1 MDDAGR
7 TADRSRG
14 ACKEGTFSMTTMSPI
29 RGGILHLP
37 NSQEGRYSQ
46 SLERGLAILTAFTP
60 ERTWMGIAEL
70 AETLEMSRPTTH
82 RYAST
87 LVALDYLEQGPG
99 RKYRLGMRA
108 GDPGRSAVS
117 STALGRLPQQYL
129 AELRDRS
136 MCTASLALLHG
147 KDIVYVHRARSSWQG
162 ESEVAQRI
170 GRGSR
175 LPASRTAMGRVL
187 LAYQSEQEQR
197 AVIPDSADAPA
208 ERDKLVAELRSI
220 RQKGI
225 AIADQVRV
233 EGQRCVAAA
242 VMSRSSEVVAAVD
255 VAASK
260 ANFSRAQLLE
270 QLAPLVAECAERI
283 SANLGYTP
291 SE

>member
-1 MDDAGR
+1 
-7 TADRSRG
+7 
-14 ACKEGTFSMTTMSPI
+14 MTTMSPI

-37 NSQEGRYSQ
+37 NSHEGRYSQ

-87 LVALDYLEQGPG
+87 LVALDYLEQGPR

-108 GDPGRSAVS
+108 GDPGRSAVN
-117 STALGRLPQQYL
+117 STTLGKLPQEYL

-136 MCTASLALLHG
+136 MCTSSLALLHG
-147 KDIVYVHRARSSWQG
+147 KDIVYIHRARSSWQG

-175 LPASRTAMGRVL
+175 LPASRTAMGRML
-187 LAYQSEQEQR
+187 LAHVSHQEQCE
-197 AVIPDSADAPA
+197 AIDAGAEHPDSADALA
-208 ERDKLVAELRSI
+208 AREKLIAELHSI

-225 AIADQVRV
+225 AIADQVHV
-233 EGQRCVAAA
+233 DGQRCVAAP
-242 VMSRSSEVVAAVD
+242 VMSRSSEVIAAVD
-255 VAASK
+255 VATSK
-260 ANFSRAQLLE
+260 SSFSRAQLLE
-270 QLAPLVAECAERI
+270 QLVPLVVACAEQM
-283 SANLGYTP
+283 SAQLGYKP
-291 SE
+291 SK

>member
-1 MDDAGR
+1 
-7 TADRSRG
+7 
-14 ACKEGTFSMTTMSPI
+14 MTTMSPI

-70 AETLEMSRPTTH
+70 AEKLEMSRPTTH

-87 LVALDYLEQGPG
+87 LVALDYLEQGPR

-117 STALGRLPQQYL
+117 STVLGKMPQKYL

-147 KDIVYVHRARSSWQG
+147 KDIVYIHRARSSWQG
-162 ESEVAQRI
+162 ESEVTQRI

-187 LAYQSEQEQR
+187 LAHTSHQEQSDAIDAYAER
-197 AVIPDSADAPA
+197 PDSADALA
-208 ERDKLVAELRSI
+208 AREKLIGELDSI

-225 AIADQVRV
+225 AIADQVRID
-233 EGQRCVAAA
+233 GQRCVAVP
-242 VMSRSSEVVAAVD
+242 VMSKSAEVVAAVD
-255 VAASK
+255 VAADKSS
-260 ANFSRAQLLE
+260 FSRAQLLE
-270 QLAPLVAECAERI
+270 RLAPLVVECAEQM
-283 SANLGYTP
+283 SAHLGYTLA
-291 SE
+291 E

>member
-1 MDDAGR
+1 
-7 TADRSRG
+7 
-14 ACKEGTFSMTTMSPI
+14 MTTMSPI

-87 LVALDYLEQGPG
+87 LVALDYLEQGPR

-117 STALGRLPQQYL
+117 STALGKLPQRYL
-129 AELRDRS
+129 AELRNRS

-147 KDIVYVHRARSSWQG
+147 KDIVYIRRARSSWQG
-162 ESEVAQRI
+162 ESEVIQRI

-187 LAYQSEQEQR
+187 LAHLSHQQQHDAIDAYAER
-197 AVIPDSADAPA
+197 PDSADAIA
-208 ERDKLVAELRSI
+208 AREKLIGELDSI

-233 EGQRCVAAA
+233 DGQRCVAAP
-242 VMSRSSEVVAAVD
+242 VMSKSAEVIAAVD

-260 ANFSRAQLLE
+260 SSFSRAQLLE
-270 QLAPLVAECAERI
+270 RLAPLVVECAEKM
-283 SANLGYTP
+283 SAHLGYTP
-291 SE
+291 AE

>member
-1 MDDAGR
+1 
-7 TADRSRG
+7 
-14 ACKEGTFSMTTMSPI
+14 MTTMSPI

-60 ERTWMGIAEL
+60 EQTWMGIAEL
-70 AETLEMSRPTTH
+70 AEALQMSRPTTH

-87 LVALDYLEQGPG
+87 LVALDYLEQGPR

-117 STALGRLPQQYL
+117 STVLGKLSPEYL

-175 LPASRTAMGRVL
+175 LPASRTAMGRAL
-187 LAYQSEQEQR
+187 LAHVSHQEQC
-197 AVIPDSADAPA
+197 DAIDACA
-208 ERDKLVAELRSI
+208 ERPGSANALAAREKLIAELRGI

-233 EGQRCVAAA
+233 EGQRCIAAP
-242 VMSRSSEVVAAVD
+242 VMSKSAEVVAAVD

-260 ANFSRAQLLE
+260 SSFSRVQLLE
-270 QLAPLVAECAERI
+270 QLAPLVVECAERM
-283 SANLGYTP
+283 SAHLGYTP
-291 SE
+291 TE

>member
-1 MDDAGR
+1 
-7 TADRSRG
+7 
-14 ACKEGTFSMTTMSPI
+14 MTTMSPI

-87 LVALDYLEQGPG
+87 LVALDYLEQGPR

-117 STALGRLPQQYL
+117 STALGKLPQRYL
-129 AELRDRS
+129 AELRNLS

-147 KDIVYVHRARSSWQG
+147 KDIVYIRRARSSWQG
-162 ESEVAQRI
+162 ESEVTQRI

-175 LPASRTAMGRVL
+175 LPANRTAMGRVL
-187 LAYQSEQEQR
+187 LAHLSHQEQR
-197 AVIPDSADAPA
+197 DAIDAYTEHPDSADALA
-208 ERDKLVAELRSI
+208 AREKLIGELDSI

-225 AIADQVRV
+225 AVADQVRV
-233 EGQRCVAAA
+233 DGQRCVAAP
-242 VMSRSSEVVAAVD
+242 VMSKSAEVVAAVD

-260 ANFSRAQLLE
+260 SSFSRAQLLE
-270 QLAPLVAECAERI
+270 RLAPLVVECAEKM
-283 SANLGYTP
+283 SAHLGYTP
-291 SE
+291 AE

>member
-1 MDDAGR
+1 
-7 TADRSRG
+7 
-14 ACKEGTFSMTTMSPI
+14 MTTMSPI

-87 LVALDYLEQGPG
+87 LVALDYLEQGPR

-108 GDPGRSAVS
+108 GDPGRSAVN
-117 STALGRLPQQYL
+117 STVLGKLPQQYL

-147 KDIVYVHRARSSWQG
+147 KDIVYIHRARSSWQG
-162 ESEVAQRI
+162 ESEVTQRI

-187 LAYQSEQEQR
+187 LAHASRQEQSD
-197 AVIPDSADAPA
+197 AIDAYAEHPDSADALA
-208 ERDKLVAELRSI
+208 AREKLIGELDSI

-233 EGQRCVAAA
+233 DGQRCVAAP
-242 VMSRSSEVVAAVD
+242 VMSKSAEVVAAVD
-255 VAASK
+255 VAADKSS
-260 ANFSRAQLLE
+260 FSRAQLLE
-270 QLAPLVAECAERI
+270 RLAPLVVECAEEM
-283 SANLGYTP
+283 SAHLGYTP
-291 SE
+291 AE

>member
-1 MDDAGR
+1 
-7 TADRSRG
+7 
-14 ACKEGTFSMTTMSPI
+14 
-29 RGGILHLP
+29 LHLP
-37 NSQEGRYSQ
+37 NPQEGRYSQ

-108 GDPGRSAVS
+108 GDPGRSAVN
-117 STALGRLPQQYL
+117 STALGKMPQEYL

-136 MCTASLALLHG
+136 MCTASLAVLHG

-162 ESEVAQRI
+162 DSEVARRI

-187 LAYQSEQEQR
+187 LAHLSHREQCDAIDADMEN
-197 AVIPDSADAPA
+197 PDFPEALATR
-208 ERDKLVAELRSI
+208 EKLIAELKSI
-220 RQKGI
+220 QQRGI
-225 AIADQVRV
+225 ATAEQVLV
-233 EGQRCVAAA
+233 PGQRCLAAPVLSKSA
-242 VMSRSSEVVAAVD
+242 EVVAAVD

-260 ANFSRAQLLE
+260 SSFSRAQLLE
-270 QLAPLVAECAERI
+270 RLAPLVVACAEQM
-283 SANLGYTP
+283 SAHLGYTP
-291 SE
+291 SR

>member
-1 MDDAGR
+1 
-7 TADRSRG
+7 
-14 ACKEGTFSMTTMSPI
+14 MTTMSPI

-87 LVALDYLEQGPG
+87 LVALDYLEQGPR

-108 GDPGRSAVS
+108 GDPGRSAVN
-117 STALGRLPQQYL
+117 STALGKLPQEYL

-147 KDIVYVHRARSSWQG
+147 KDIVYIHRARSSWQG
-162 ESEVAQRI
+162 ESEVTQRI

-175 LPASRTAMGRVL
+175 LPAGRTAMGRVL
-187 LAYQSEQEQR
+187 LAHLSHQEQC
-197 AVIPDSADAPA
+197 DAIDAGA
-208 ERDKLVAELRSI
+208 ERPASAEALAAREKLIAELDGI

-225 AIADQVRV
+225 AIVDQMRV
-233 EGQRCVAAA
+233 EGQRCVAAP
-242 VMSRSSEVVAAVD
+242 VISKSTEVVAAVD

-260 ANFSRAQLLE
+260 SSFSRAQLLE
-270 QLAPLVAECAERI
+270 QLAPLVVECAEQM
-283 SANLGYTP
+283 SAHLGYTAD
-291 SE
+291 